1 MKFGYAR
8 CSTLDQNLDW
18 QIDALMKEGC
28 DRIFQEKFTGTRK
41 DRPELLRMLDMLR
54 EGDTVI
60 ICELTRLSRSVK
72 DLFDLVERVEKAG
85 ANIKSLKEP
94 WLDTTTPQG
103 RLLFTI
109 FSGVSQFERELIRER
124 TMEGLASAR
133 ARGRMGGRPGKDQKV
148 VEQALTLYDSRAYS
162 VDEIS
167 KTTGISRAT
176 LYKYINLRKEAQNNN
191 KYTAMA
197 KTPSWLQINDG
208 IPHKG
213 MELLIGREPAE
224 VGLLLLRWD

>member
-41 DRPELLRMLDMLR
+41 VRPELLRMLDMLR

-72 DLFDLVERVEKAG
+72 DLFDLVERVEKSG

-176 LYKYINLRKEAQNNN
+176 LYKYINLRKEAQNN
-191 KYTAMA
+191 K
-197 KTPSWLQINDG
+197 K
-208 IPHKG
+208 
-213 MELLIGREPAE
+213 
-224 VGLLLLRWD
+224 

>member
-1 MKFGYAR
+1 MKLGYAR

-41 DRPELLRMLDMLR
+41 DRPELLRMMDMLR

-72 DLFDLVERVEKAG
+72 DLFDLVEQVEKAG

-133 ARGRMGGRPGKDQKV
+133 ARGRMGGRPGKDKKI
-148 VEQALTLYDSRAYS
+148 VEQALTLYDSKAYS

-167 KTTGISRAT
+167 KTTCISRAT
-176 LYKYINLRKEAQNNN
+176 LYKYVNLRKENQNSNLN
-191 KYTAMA
+191 HD
-197 KTPSWLQINDG
+197 SN
-208 IPHKG
+208 
-213 MELLIGREPAE
+213 
-224 VGLLLLRWD
+224 

>member
-1 MKFGYAR
+1 MKLGYAR

-18 QIDALMKEGC
+18 QIDALTKEGC

-41 DRPELLRMLDMLR
+41 DRPELLRMMDMLR

-72 DLFDLVERVEKAG
+72 DLFELVEQVEKAG

-133 ARGRMGGRPGKDQKV
+133 ARGRMGGRPGKDKKI
-148 VEQALTLYDSRAYS
+148 VEQALTLYDSKAYS

-176 LYKYINLRKEAQNNN
+176 LYKYVNLRKENQNSNLN
-191 KYTAMA
+191 HDR
-197 KTPSWLQINDG
+197 N
-208 IPHKG
+208 
-213 MELLIGREPAE
+213 
-224 VGLLLLRWD
+224 

>member
-1 MKFGYAR
+1 MKLGYALR
-8 CSTLDQNLDW
+8 LTLDQNLDW
-18 QIDALMKEGC
+18 QIDALTKEGC
-28 DRIFQEKFTGTRK
+28 DRIFQEKFTGIRK
-41 DRPELLRMLDMLR
+41 DRPELLRMMDMLR

-72 DLFDLVERVEKAG
+72 DLFDLVEQVEKAG

-133 ARGRMGGRPGKDQKV
+133 ARGRMGGRPGKDKKI
-148 VEQALTLYDSRAYS
+148 VEQALTLYDSKAYS

-176 LYKYINLRKEAQNNN
+176 LYKYVKLRKESQF
-191 KYTAMA
+191 KQMD
-197 KTPSWLQINDG
+197 L
-208 IPHKG
+208 
-213 MELLIGREPAE
+213 
-224 VGLLLLRWD
+224 

>member
-72 DLFDLVERVEKAG
+72 DLFDLVERVEKSG

-176 LYKYINLRKEAQNNN
+176 LYKYINLRKEAQNN
-191 KYTAMA
+191 K
-197 KTPSWLQINDG
+197 K
-208 IPHKG
+208 
-213 MELLIGREPAE
+213 
-224 VGLLLLRWD
+224 

>member
-1 MKFGYAR
+1 MKLGYAR

-41 DRPELLRMLDMLR
+41 DRPELLRMMDMLR

-72 DLFDLVERVEKAG
+72 DLFDLVEQVEKAG

-133 ARGRMGGRPGKDQKV
+133 ARGRMGGRPGKDKKI
-148 VEQALTLYDSRAYS
+148 VEQALTLYDSKAYS

-167 KTTGISRAT
+167 KTTGLSRAT
-176 LYKYINLRKEAQNNN
+176 LYKYINLRKE
-191 KYTAMA
+191 KIDHSST
-197 KTPSWLQINDG
+197 TP
-208 IPHKG
+208 K
-213 MELLIGREPAE
+213 
-224 VGLLLLRWD
+224 

>member
-18 QIDALMKEGC
+18 QIDALTKEGC
-28 DRIFQEKFTGTRK
+28 DRIFQEKFTGTKK

-54 EGDTVI
+54 EGDAVI

-133 ARGRMGGRPGKDQKV
+133 ARGRMGGRPGKDPKV
-148 VEQALTLYDSRAYS
+148 VEQALTLYNSKAYS

-167 KTTGISRAT
+167 KTTGLSRGT
-176 LYKYINLRKEAQNNN
+176 IYKYIRLRKEAQNN
-191 KYTAMA
+191 K
-197 KTPSWLQINDG
+197 K
-208 IPHKG
+208 
-213 MELLIGREPAE
+213 
-224 VGLLLLRWD
+224 

>member
-1 MKFGYAR
+1 MKLGYAR

-18 QIDALMKEGC
+18 QIDALTKEGC

-41 DRPELLRMLDMLR
+41 DRPELLRMMDMLR

-72 DLFDLVERVEKAG
+72 DLFDLVEQVEKAG

-133 ARGRMGGRPGKDQKV
+133 ARGRMGGRPGKDKKI
-148 VEQALTLYDSRAYS
+148 VEQALTLYDSKAYS

-176 LYKYINLRKEAQNNN
+176 LYKYVNLRKE
-191 KYTAMA
+191 KIDFSST
-197 KTPSWLQINDG
+197 TP
-208 IPHKG
+208 K
-213 MELLIGREPAE
+213 E
-224 VGLLLLRWD
+224 

>member
-72 DLFDLVERVEKAG
+72 DLFDLV
-85 ANIKSLKEP
+85 
-94 WLDTTTPQG
+94 G

-148 VEQALTLYDSRAYS
+148 VEQALTLKT
-162 VDEIS
+162 IS
-167 KTTGISRAT
+167 SK
-176 LYKYINLRKEAQNNN
+176 
-191 KYTAMA
+191 
-197 KTPSWLQINDG
+197 
-208 IPHKG
+208 
-213 MELLIGREPAE
+213 
-224 VGLLLLRWD
+224 V

>member
-1 MKFGYAR
+1 MKLGYAR

-41 DRPELLRMLDMLR
+41 DRPELLRMMDMLR

-72 DLFDLVERVEKAG
+72 DLFDLVEQVEKAG

-133 ARGRMGGRPGKDQKV
+133 ARGRMGGRPGKDKKI
-148 VEQALTLYDSRAYS
+148 VEQALTLYDSKAYS

-176 LYKYINLRKEAQNNN
+176 LYKYVNLRKE
-191 KYTAMA
+191 KIEHFTT
-197 KTPSWLQINDG
+197 TP
-208 IPHKG
+208 K
-213 MELLIGREPAE
+213 E
-224 VGLLLLRWD
+224 

>member
-1 MKFGYAR
+1 MKLGYAR

-18 QIDALMKEGC
+18 QRDALTKEGC

-41 DRPELLRMLDMLR
+41 DRPELLRMMDMLR

-72 DLFDLVERVEKAG
+72 DLFDLVEQVEKAG

-133 ARGRMGGRPGKDQKV
+133 ARGRMGGRPGKDKKI
-148 VEQALTLYDSRAYS
+148 VEQALTLYDSKAYS

-176 LYKYINLRKEAQNNN
+176 LYKYVNLRKEAQNN
-191 KYTAMA
+191 
-197 KTPSWLQINDG
+197 Q
-208 IPHKG
+208 H
-213 MELLIGREPAE
+213 
-224 VGLLLLRWD
+224 

>member
-1 MKFGYAR
+1 MKLGYAC
-8 CSTLDQNLDW
+8 CSMLDQNLDW
-18 QIDALMKEGC
+18 QIDALTKEGC

-41 DRPELLRMLDMLR
+41 DRPELLRMMDMLR

-72 DLFDLVERVEKAG
+72 DLFDLVEQVEKAG

-109 FSGVSQFERELIRER
+109 FSGVSQFERDLIRER

-133 ARGRMGGRPGKDQKV
+133 ARGRMGGRPGKDKKV

-167 KTTGISRAT
+167 KTTSISRAT
-176 LYKYINLRKEAQNNN
+176 LYKYINLRKEA
-191 KYTAMA
+191 
-197 KTPSWLQINDG
+197 
-208 IPHKG
+208 KG
-213 MELLIGREPAE
+213 
-224 VGLLLLRWD
+224 DKK

>member
-18 QIDALMKEGC
+18 QIGALMKEGC

-133 ARGRMGGRPGKDQKV
+133 ARGRMGGRPGKDKKV

-191 KYTAMA
+191 K
-197 KTPSWLQINDG
+197 
-208 IPHKG
+208 
-213 MELLIGREPAE
+213 
-224 VGLLLLRWD
+224 

>member
-1 MKFGYAR
+1 MKLGYAR

-18 QIDALMKEGC
+18 QIDALTKEGC

-41 DRPELLRMLDMLR
+41 DRPELLRMMDMLR

-72 DLFDLVERVEKAG
+72 DLFDLVEQVEKAG

-109 FSGVSQFERELIRER
+109 FSGVSQFEHELIRER

-133 ARGRMGGRPGKDQKV
+133 ARGRMGGRPGKDKKAI
-148 VEQALTLYDSRAYS
+148 EQALTLYDSKAYS

-176 LYKYINLRKEAQNNN
+176 LYKYVNLRK
-191 KYTAMA
+191 
-197 KTPSWLQINDG
+197 D
-208 IPHKG
+208 
-213 MELLIGREPAE
+213 
-224 VGLLLLRWD
+224 VGQTTSYL

>member
-18 QIDALMKEGC
+18 QIDALTKEGC

-41 DRPELLRMLDMLR
+41 DRPELIRLLDMLR

-72 DLFDLVERVEKAG
+72 DLFDLVEQVEKAG
-85 ANIKSLKEP
+85 ANLKSLKEP

-133 ARGRMGGRPGKDQKV
+133 ARGRMGGRPGKDKKI

-176 LYKYINLRKEAQNNN
+176 LYKYIRLRKEA
-191 KYTAMA
+191 
-197 KTPSWLQINDG
+197 
-208 IPHKG
+208 KG
-213 MELLIGREPAE
+213 
-224 VGLLLLRWD
+224 DKK

>member
-133 ARGRMGGRPGKDQKV
+133 ARGRMGGRPGKDKKV

-176 LYKYINLRKEAQNNN
+176 LYKYINLRKEKKVNEN
-191 KYTAMA
+191 
-197 KTPSWLQINDG
+197 
-208 IPHKG
+208 
-213 MELLIGREPAE
+213 E
-224 VGLLLLRWD
+224 VHS

>member
-18 QIDALMKEGC
+18 QIDALTKEGC

-41 DRPELLRMLDMLR
+41 DRPELLRMMDMLR

-72 DLFDLVERVEKAG
+72 DLFDLVEQVEKAG

-133 ARGRMGGRPGKDQKV
+133 ARGRMGGRPGKDKKI
-148 VEQALTLYDSRAYS
+148 VEQALTLYDSKAYS

-176 LYKYINLRKEAQNNN
+176 LYKYVNLRKASQNSNLN
-191 KYTAMA
+191 HDR
-197 KTPSWLQINDG
+197 N
-208 IPHKG
+208 
-213 MELLIGREPAE
+213 R
-224 VGLLLLRWD
+224 

>member
-1 MKFGYAR
+1 M
-8 CSTLDQNLDW
+8 
-18 QIDALMKEGC
+18 
-28 DRIFQEKFTGTRK
+28 
-41 DRPELLRMLDMLR
+41 
-54 EGDTVI
+54 
-60 ICELTRLSRSVK
+60 
-72 DLFDLVERVEKAG
+72 ERVEKAG

-133 ARGRMGGRPGKDQKV
+133 ARGRMGGRPGKDKKV

-176 LYKYINLRKEAQNNN
+176 LYKYLNLRKE
-191 KYTAMA
+191 K
-197 KTPSWLQINDG
+197 KS
-208 IPHKG
+208 
-213 MELLIGREPAE
+213 E
-224 VGLLLLRWD
+224 

>member
-1 MKFGYAR
+1 MKLGYAR

-28 DRIFQEKFTGTRK
+28 GRIFQEKFTGTRK
-41 DRPELLRMLDMLR
+41 DRPELLRMMDMLR

-72 DLFDLVERVEKAG
+72 DLFDLVEQVEKAG

-133 ARGRMGGRPGKDQKV
+133 ARGRMGGRPGKDKKI
-148 VEQALTLYDSRAYS
+148 VEQALTLYDSKAYS

-176 LYKYINLRKEAQNNN
+176 LYKYVNLRKEAQNN
-191 KYTAMA
+191 
-197 KTPSWLQINDG
+197 Q
-208 IPHKG
+208 H
-213 MELLIGREPAE
+213 
-224 VGLLLLRWD
+224 

>member
-1 MKFGYAR
+1 MKLGYAR

-41 DRPELLRMLDMLR
+41 DRPELLRMMDMLR

-72 DLFDLVERVEKAG
+72 DLFDLVEQVEKAG

-133 ARGRMGGRPGKDQKV
+133 ARGRMGGRPGKDKKI
-148 VEQALTLYDSRAYS
+148 VEQALTLYDSKAYS

-176 LYKYINLRKEAQNNN
+176 LYKYVNLRKEAQNN
-191 KYTAMA
+191 
-197 KTPSWLQINDG
+197 Q
-208 IPHKG
+208 H
-213 MELLIGREPAE
+213 
-224 VGLLLLRWD
+224 

>member
-1 MKFGYAR
+1 MKLGYAR

-18 QIDALMKEGC
+18 QIDALTKEGC

-41 DRPELLRMLDMLR
+41 DRPELLRMMDMLR

-72 DLFDLVERVEKAG
+72 DLFDLVEQVEKAG

-124 TMEGLASAR
+124 MMEGLASAR
-133 ARGRMGGRPGKDQKV
+133 ARGRMGGRPGKDKKI
-148 VEQALTLYDSRAYS
+148 VEQALTLYDSKAYS

-176 LYKYINLRKEAQNNN
+176 LYKYVNLRKEAQNN
-191 KYTAMA
+191 
-197 KTPSWLQINDG
+197 Q
-208 IPHKG
+208 H
-213 MELLIGREPAE
+213 
-224 VGLLLLRWD
+224 

>member
-1 MKFGYAR
+1 MRFGYAR
-8 CSTLDQNLDW
+8 CSMLDQNMDW
-18 QIDALMKEGC
+18 QIDALTKDGC

-41 DRPELLRMLDMLR
+41 DRPELIRLLDMLR

-72 DLFDLVERVEKAG
+72 DLFDLVEQVEKAG

-94 WLDTTTPQG
+94 WLDTTTSQG

-133 ARGRMGGRPGKDQKV
+133 ARGRMGGRPSKDQKV

-176 LYKYINLRKEAQNNN
+176 LYKYIRLRKEA
-191 KYTAMA
+191 
-197 KTPSWLQINDG
+197 
-208 IPHKG
+208 KG
-213 MELLIGREPAE
+213 DEK
-224 VGLLLLRWD
+224 

>member
-1 MKFGYAR
+1 MKLGYAR

-41 DRPELLRMLDMLR
+41 DRPELLRMMDMLR

-72 DLFDLVERVEKAG
+72 DLFDLVEQVEKAG

-133 ARGRMGGRPGKDQKV
+133 ARGRMGGRPGKDKKI
-148 VEQALTLYDSRAYS
+148 VEQALTLYDSKAYS

-176 LYKYINLRKEAQNNN
+176 LYKYVNLRKENQNSNLN
-191 KYTAMA
+191 HD
-197 KTPSWLQINDG
+197 SNS
-208 IPHKG
+208 
-213 MELLIGREPAE
+213 
-224 VGLLLLRWD
+224 

>member
-1 MKFGYAR
+1 MKLGYAR

-41 DRPELLRMLDMLR
+41 DRPELIRMMDMLR

-72 DLFDLVERVEKAG
+72 DLFDLVEQVEKAG

-133 ARGRMGGRPGKDQKV
+133 ARGRMGGRPGKDKKI
-148 VEQALTLYDSRAYS
+148 VEQALTLYDSKAYS

-176 LYKYINLRKEAQNNN
+176 LYKYVNLRKE
-191 KYTAMA
+191 KIDHSST
-197 KTPSWLQINDG
+197 TP
-208 IPHKG
+208 K
-213 MELLIGREPAE
+213 
-224 VGLLLLRWD
+224 

>member
-1 MKFGYAR
+1 M
-8 CSTLDQNLDW
+8 
-18 QIDALMKEGC
+18 
-28 DRIFQEKFTGTRK
+28 
-41 DRPELLRMLDMLR
+41 
-54 EGDTVI
+54 
-60 ICELTRLSRSVK
+60 
-72 DLFDLVERVEKAG
+72 ERVDKAG

-133 ARGRMGGRPGKDQKV
+133 ARGRMGGRPGKDKKV
-148 VEQALTLYDSRAYS
+148 VEQALTLYDSRVYS

-176 LYKYINLRKEAQNNN
+176 LYKYINLRKEN
-191 KYTAMA
+191 K
-197 KTPSWLQINDG
+197 S
-208 IPHKG
+208 
-213 MELLIGREPAE
+213 E
-224 VGLLLLRWD
+224 

>member
-1 MKFGYAR
+1 MKLGYAR

-18 QIDALMKEGC
+18 QIDALTKEGC

-41 DRPELLRMLDMLR
+41 DRPELLRMMDMLR

-72 DLFDLVERVEKAG
+72 DLFDLVEQVEKAG

-133 ARGRMGGRPGKDQKV
+133 ARGRMGGRPSKDPKT

-162 VDEIS
+162 VDQIS
-167 KTTGISRAT
+167 KTTGISRRT
-176 LYKYINLRKEAQNNN
+176 LYKYVNLRKENQNNN
-191 KYTAMA
+191 
-197 KTPSWLQINDG
+197 LNHD
-208 IPHKG
+208 
-213 MELLIGREPAE
+213 
-224 VGLLLLRWD
+224 

>member
-8 CSTLDQNLDW
+8 CSTIDQNLDW

-60 ICELTRLSRSVK
+60 ICELTRLSCSVK

-133 ARGRMGGRPGKDQKV
+133 ARGRMGGRPGKDKKV

-176 LYKYINLRKEAQNNN
+176 LYKYINLRIEAQNNN
-191 KYTAMA
+191 K
-197 KTPSWLQINDG
+197 
-208 IPHKG
+208 
-213 MELLIGREPAE
+213 
-224 VGLLLLRWD
+224 